1 MKVFHKKVRDRSTI
15 PCEGNCP
22 YLVVTDTL
30 NCRKDSEGVVDMEE
44 VRGTGKC
51 PFWPQQ
57 EREITRKGNQM
68 NRGGI
73 EPVINKAD

>member
-15 PCEGNCP
+15 PCEGNCS
-22 YLVVTDTL
+22 YLGCYGHFELPTRFRRCSRHGRSSRNRQMSVLATA
-30 NCRKDSEGVVDMEE
+30 
-44 VRGTGKC
+44 
-51 PFWPQQ
+51 
-57 EREITRKGNQM
+57 RKGNQM